1 MKNVLLLITCVF
13 VASFSSLKAEDKISH
28 RLLVTDYGGNRVCI
42 VAASGEI
49 EWEYPATT
57 PQDCWLLAN
66 GNVLFSQIN
75 GAVEVTRDKKVV
87 WQYTAPPQAKVHS
100 CQPLPDG
107 SVLVAECFM
116 SRLVIVGRDGR
127 VVKELPV
134 KSTPKVMSHQ
144 FRGVRRLEYEP
155 ILNTMARLRTGQT
168 FASTGKLDAAD
179 YAPYFD
185 RPTVYDVIDRRVAS
199 ISATQALFLMNH
211 PQAARD
217 LAGKVVNRLK
227 IDASTT
233 LPDVLTRI
241 YETLLQRP
249 PCDDERAFAQTFTE
263 RRRAQTGASKPRD
276 EISEFVTLILCGNEI
291 FYLE

>member
-1 MKNVLLLITCVF
+1 M
-13 VASFSSLKAEDKISH
+13 
-28 RLLVTDYGGNRVCI
+28 NR
-42 VAASGEI
+42 AWQHLFGE
-49 EWEYPATT
+49 ALCRT
-57 PQDCWLLAN
+57 P
-66 GNVLFSQIN
+66 
-75 GAVEVTRDKKVV
+75 
-87 WQYTAPPQAKVHS
+87 
-100 CQPLPDG
+100 
-107 SVLVAECFM
+107 
-116 SRLVIVGRDGR
+116 
-127 VVKELPV
+127 KELGRLGEQPDLPELIDGLAARFTACGWSM
-134 KSTPKVMSHQ
+134 KSLIREIVLSQAYRRSAVIAEKEAAKDPENRFFAHQ
-144 FRGVRRLEYEP
+144 SVRRLEYEP

-249 PCDDERAFAQTFTE
+249 PSDDERAFAQTFTE
-263 RRRAQTGASKPRD
+263 RRRAQTGASQPRD